1 MDSAAAPAIAAPIDH
16 WAPIVAALEA
26 LTVEWFQ
33 PLNVVLLVA
42 IIMFA
47 RFMHK
52 ANQRP
57 DFSLVDALRGPDNK
71 CSMKLIGYLVGIIGA
86 TWALML
92 VAGSWL
98 QQPATFVQ
106 VFVAYVIALILPKI
120 AAEWV
125 QAKYRDRGHDEGK
138 RDA

>member
-1 MDSAAAPAIAAPIDH
+1 MDAVAPAVPVDHRGPIAAAF
-16 WAPIVAALEA
+16 EA
-26 LTVEWFQ
+26 LAVEWFQ
-33 PLNVVLLVA
+33 PLNVVLVVA

-57 DFSLVDALRGPDNK
+57 DFSLVDALRGPDGK

-86 TWALML
+86 TWVLML
-92 VAGSWL
+92 AAGSWL
-98 QQPATFVQ
+98 QQPGTFVQ
-106 VFVAYVIALILPKI
+106 VFVAYVVALILPKI

-125 QAKYRDRGHDEGK
+125 QAKYNAPK
-138 RDA
+138 RDDDKADRHA